1 MANVMGKSKLQLDQI
16 ITGKYKVTKSDYSL
30 SEFPTV
36 RHSSIKCGQIKLP
49 GRGCV
54 CSLRPVFVI
63 SMWVRRAGHGRPI
76 PVLSLSCEEF
86 LLFPHIPQQG
96 MSGTLLMWEV
106 RSGAGMRTCARF
118 WFLSTQSS
126 WFRGGAASH
135 LLGWGGGALG
145 D

>member
-1 MANVMGKSKLQLDQI
+1 MSWEKVSTRLQLDQI
-16 ITGKYKVTKSDYSL
+16 IKYKVTKSDYPL
-30 SEFPTV
+30 SKFPTV

-49 GRGCV
+49 GRGRV
-54 CSLRPVFVI
+54 CLLRPVFVI

-76 PVLSLSCEEF
+76 LVLSLSCEEF

-96 MSGTLLMWEV
+96 MSGRVLMWEA
-106 RSGAGMRTCARF
+106 RSAAGMRTCAQF

-126 WFRGGAASH
+126 WFREGAVSQ
-135 LLGWGGGALG
+135 LLGDGGALG